1 MKKRRILITVLV
13 ILLMILVSLGAYV
26 FFFMEPKENLSTM
39 YLSSDTNVQYVLD
52 EELNEVSF
60 VRGTEV
66 SLSDH
71 IKKID
76 DKKYYKLYINDNVY
90 YLENTDRLVSD
101 IDDVVTLDSLYVYRD
116 NTSYLSGDGSK
127 ISSFVRRGE
136 TVNISG
142 YYGLNED
149 GSVDRYKTDK
159 GYIYPKYL
167 CESDDIPSEEYA
179 SYHRG
184 IYSYDDGDGASGMD
198 YYPNEKP
205 SFEDNIMHHLLLSYC
220 LDIFLQNVQLIH
232 PLWRP
237 FQILFLVL
245 QL

>member
-13 ILLMILVSLGAYV
+13 ILLMILVSLGAYA

-101 IDDVVTLDSLYVYRD
+101 IDDVFTLDSLYV
-116 NTSYLSGDGSK
+116 
-127 ISSFVRRGE
+127 
-136 TVNISG
+136 
-142 YYGLNED
+142 
-149 GSVDRYKTDK
+149 
-159 GYIYPKYL
+159 
-167 CESDDIPSEEYA
+167 
-179 SYHRG
+179 
-184 IYSYDDGDGASGMD
+184 
-198 YYPNEKP
+198 
-205 SFEDNIMHHLLLSYC
+205 
-220 LDIFLQNVQLIH
+220 
-232 PLWRP
+232 
-237 FQILFLVL
+237 
-245 QL
+245 

>member
-76 DKKYYKLYINDNVY
+76 DKDAIVIFYQIYRKA
-90 YLENTDRLVSD
+90 
-101 IDDVVTLDSLYVYRD
+101 IDKIRE
-116 NTSYLSGDGSK
+116 
-127 ISSFVRRGE
+127 ISS
-136 TVNISG
+136 
-142 YYGLNED
+142 ED
-149 GSVDRYKTDK
+149 GKLISRNAFD
-159 GYIYPKYL
+159 
-167 CESDDIPSEEYA
+167 
-179 SYHRG
+179 
-184 IYSYDDGDGASGMD
+184 
-198 YYPNEKP
+198 
-205 SFEDNIMHHLLLSYC
+205 HLLWYGNKK
-220 LDIFLQNVQLIH
+220 IERMN
-232 PLWRP
+232 
-237 FQILFLVL
+237 
-245 QL
+245 